1 MYIYIHLYTQRKGHV
16 RPMTLSEEYDQL
28 SSLEVKREKD
38 YNYADKVKNSITTGL
53 RGKSVNKNKNHI
65 LQNTLESQNK

>member
-38 YNYADKVKNSITTGL
+38 YNYADKVKHSITDNWPKREKCEWKQKPHFAKHT
-53 RGKSVNKNKNHI
+53 
-65 LQNTLESQNK
+65 